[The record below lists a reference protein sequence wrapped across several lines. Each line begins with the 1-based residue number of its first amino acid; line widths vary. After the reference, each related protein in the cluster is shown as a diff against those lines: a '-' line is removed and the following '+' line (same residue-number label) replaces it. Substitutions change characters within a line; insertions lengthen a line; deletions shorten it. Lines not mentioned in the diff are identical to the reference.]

1 MDGTYEYW
9 SSSNNQW
16 VLQSEKEY
24 TYNANTKI
32 MSYKSKKV
40 RNGMSG
46 SLLTQAEFLEWINGL
61 PDNSEMFQTG
71 KTRAQMCDYVNALY
85 NAIGYCKC
93 EEETYQGNLCYSS
106 RDYYPQNTSLNAYEG
121 VDAMYLSTSG
131 LSIRIYPSAQ
141 ALLSGKG
148 SVYIG
153 STSYNITAIT
163 ASTITAVYSGENN
176 NNTITTITLNYTK
189 SWSDGVITITVT
201 GANTATQTALSN
213 QSYTLSTPSSTYYQ
227 KQ

>member
-1 MDGTYEYW
+1 
-9 SSSNNQW
+9 
-16 VLQSEKEY
+16 
-24 TYNANTKI
+24 
-32 MSYKSKKV
+32 
-40 RNGMSG
+40 
-46 SLLTQAEFLEWINGL
+46 
-61 PDNSEMFQTG
+61 
-71 KTRAQMCDYVNALY
+71 
-85 NAIGYCKC
+85 
-93 EEETYQGNLCYSS
+93 
-106 RDYYPQNTSLNAYEG
+106 
-121 VDAMYLSTSG
+121 MYLSTSG

-176 NNTITTITLNYTK
+176 NNTITLNYTK